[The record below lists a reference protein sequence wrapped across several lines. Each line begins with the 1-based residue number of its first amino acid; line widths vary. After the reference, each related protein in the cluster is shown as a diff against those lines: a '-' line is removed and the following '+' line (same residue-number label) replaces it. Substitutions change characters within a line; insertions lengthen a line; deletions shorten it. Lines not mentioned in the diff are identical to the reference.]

1 MMKSMIW
8 IEKLNVISKIV
19 KIAQSF
25 MFYDLPWLC
34 IYNGRRESR
43 KCQGHKLP
51 HISKTNHATLY
62 VCFILTIKIKPF
74 FRQFSKI
81 RGGSRAQMCHE
92 YHELY
97 YWRKKCH
104 VEIFGLSIK
113 NLNNLW
119 SFIKV
124 YAIFVPNLCGEKS
137 AWRKSAC
144 RKNDKYEVYVSFY
157 FVDLHFVN
165 LHFVICTL

>member
-1 MMKSMIW
+1 
-8 IEKLNVISKIV
+8 
-19 KIAQSF
+19 

-124 YAIFVPNLCGEKS
+124 YAIFVPNLCGEKMTNM
-137 AWRKSAC
+137 KSGGRFRGSLTMRFFCLKDTAFFWGKVTTSDTKLPNC
-144 RKNDKYEVYVSFY
+144 VVLKNVFFY
-157 FVDLHFVN
+157 RFPML
-165 LHFVICTL
+165 